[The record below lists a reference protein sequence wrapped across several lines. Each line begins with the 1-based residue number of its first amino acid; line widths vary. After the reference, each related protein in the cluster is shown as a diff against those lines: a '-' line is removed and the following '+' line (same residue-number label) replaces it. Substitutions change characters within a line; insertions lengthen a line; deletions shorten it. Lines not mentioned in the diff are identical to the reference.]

1 MEEERE
7 KSSSEN
13 LNGAVKR
20 PDLDLETKEERSEND
35 KKDADGDG
43 DSREETAGK
52 TVSAEDENRSF
63 NESNSTENRR
73 GDVKTE
79 PEPEREPV
87 ELKPDSD
94 SKPVLEEDSCND
106 SSDRHEIGKA
116 GSRNRGNKDG
126 VESDELRDS
135 VDDSKEGTKDSS
147 DVQSSAS
154 LTRRW
159 RRKGDVHGSNVGGG
173 SGGSGGADGATV
185 VSPANIPIKRERDGS
200 IKSEPLL
207 VFLENI
213 RSHKHG
219 PLFERRLES
228 QVMFPYFW
236 FQFGLLIMI
245 SYQPFISLVSW
256 DHLRA

>member
-7 KSSSEN
+7 NISSEN
-13 LNGAVKR
+13 QNGAVKR
-20 PDLDLETKEERSEND
+20 PDLDVETKEERSEND
-35 KKDADGDG
+35 KKDADV
-43 DSREETAGK
+43 DSREEAAGK

-73 GDVKTE
+73 GDIKVE

-94 SKPVLEEDSCND
+94 AKPVGGEDSCND
-106 SSDRHEIGKA
+106 SSDRHEVGKA
-116 GSRNRGNKDG
+116 IMKRDKDG
-126 VESDELRDS
+126 VDSDELRDS
-135 VDDSKEGTKDSS
+135 VSDSKEGTKESS

-154 LTRRW
+154 LMTRKR
-159 RRKGDVHGSNVGGG
+159 RRKGDVHGSNVGGEG

-185 VSPANIPIKRERDGS
+185 VSPANVPIKRESGGS
-200 IKSEPLL
+200 VKSEPLL

-219 PLFERRLES
+219 SLFERRLES
-228 QVMFPYFW
+228 QVMFHYFW
-236 FQFGLLIMI
+236 FEFGLLIMI
-245 SYQPFISLVSW
+245 
-256 DHLRA
+256 